1 MKMRSIV
8 IRVSEAKPV
17 TTMAR
22 ILVLEDEKAINDLV
36 ALNLGMVGHTAV
48 QAFTGKEALAAAER
62 TPFDLLI
69 LDVML
74 PDTNGFKVYEKLKGT
89 PAIFLT
95 ALGETADKVKGFE
108 RGADDYIVKPFEM
121 TELLL
126 RVEAVLR
133 RTHKSE
139 HRYCIDDLL
148 IDFDAKTVI
157 KGGEPV
163 DLTLQEYALLEVL
176 IKNRNIALSRQKLM
190 REAWDVS
197 FLGESRTIDVHIQRL
212 RKKLGLDDRIK
223 TIYRLGYRF
232 EEGQ

>member
-1 MKMRSIV
+1 
-8 IRVSEAKPV
+8 
-17 TTMAR
+17 MAR
-22 ILVLEDEKAINDLV
+22 ILILEDEKAINDLV
-36 ALNLGMVGHTAV
+36 ALNLGMIGHTAV
-48 QAFTGKEALAAAER
+48 QAFTGREALKAAAE

-74 PDTNGFKVYEKLKGT
+74 PDTNGFAVCEKLRDI

-133 RTHKSE
+133 RTHRSE
-139 HRYCIDDLL
+139 SRYRIDGLEV
-148 IDFDAKTVI
+148 DFEAKTVLKDGI
-157 KGGEPV
+157 PV

-176 IKNRNIALSRQKLM
+176 IKNRNIALSRQRLM

-232 EEGQ
+232 EETP